1 MMQMPHALDIFK
13 NKCEQQAEG
22 HSFLRKQLQKESY
35 ALQLQN
41 RIEVESHTKGGPPSL
56 HIGLSGKSCS
66 LESFMRKKHP
76 FTWKAACV
84 LIFLSVSYCFAS
96 TL

>member
-1 MMQMPHALDIFK
+1 MHLTSSKINVNSRQ
-13 NKCEQQAEG
+13 EG
-22 HSFLRKQLQKESY
+22 HSFLTKQLEKESY

-66 LESFMRKKHP
+66 LGSFMRKNTLLLGKP
-76 FTWKAACV
+76 LVFLFFCQLLLCVYPLV
-84 LIFLSVSYCFAS
+84 LI
-96 TL
+96 